1 MTYKLLYMI
10 INYTIYNI
18 CVTCQV
24 FLHEVDW
31 HIDVAI
37 HISHI
42 HLCILILK
50 KMEGNLM
57 VTQGIP

>member
-1 MTYKLLYMI
+1 MI